1 MNIDYEWEI
10 DDEDFIVYVFDYE
23 GEDYEIEADLEEVDA
38 WINKTGSDYK
48 DAAENL
54 INQYIFVICNC
65 EYVLNSSIQIDIQFI
80 LPNFT

>member
-54 INQYIFVICNC
+54 INQYI
-65 EYVLNSSIQIDIQFI
+65 
-80 LPNFT
+80 